1 MADPISV
8 GNSDVSMMSLMPTAM
23 PRSRPVP
30 AARGFSER
38 QTKAPMVLSC
48 ASIASHDR
56 AIAASGESSP
66 ESIWRCNSASEIIG
80 IYFLQKGPTAFT
92 DRLGIGQEPP
102 IVTINPSFPH
112 PPVDPFCPQGT
123 YGHQNANHDTPHRRP
138 ARRLAAADP
147 Q

>member
-1 MADPISV
+1 MVDPISV

-23 PRSRPVP
+23 PRNGPVP

-80 IYFLQKGPTAFT
+80 IYSLQKGPTAFT

-102 IVTINPSFPH
+102 SSRLIPLSRILQLIHSVRRGRH
-112 PPVDPFCPQGT
+112 
-123 YGHQNANHDTPHRRP
+123 GHQNANHDTPERS
-138 ARRLAAADP
+138 A
-147 Q
+147 